1 MTSVFDSH
9 VCRYSDEVQ
18 SSISFSGLRHDFF
31 LAAKADVLA
40 RTLRRHFGATIPAL
54 ALDIGCGVGLLHP
67 YIGPLFGKL
76 MGADISAASIARA
89 RQSNPG
95 GEYSIMDEA
104 LPYDDGAFDVTLTV
118 CVLHHVPPERW
129 ESFTREMRRVTRPGG
144 LICVIEHNP
153 FNPLTQ
159 LAVHRCSL
167 DANAVLLRASKT
179 HELLEKTAAT
189 KITTEFFLTL
199 PARGGFWGRL
209 GRLAGGLP
217 IGAQYLT
224 VAQA

>member
-1 MTSVFDSH
+1 MTSVFDSG
-9 VCRYSDEVQ
+9 VRRYSHEVQ
-18 SSISFSGLRHDFF
+18 SSISFSGLQHDFF

-40 RTLRRHFGATIPAL
+40 RTLHRHFRPTIPAL

-67 YIGPLFGKL
+67 YIRPLFGRL
-76 MGADISAASIARA
+76 MGADISAASIAQA
-89 RQSNPG
+89 RQSNPAVDYSVI
-95 GEYSIMDEA
+95 GES
-104 LPYDDGAFDVTLTV
+104 LPYDDGVFDVTLTV

-129 ESFTREMRRVTRPGG
+129 ESFTHEMHRVTRPGG

-167 DANAVLLRASKT
+167 DADAVLLRASKT
-179 HELLEKTAAT
+179 YELLKRTAAR

-199 PARGGFWGRL
+199 PVRGGLFERL
-209 GRLAGGLP
+209 GRLAGRLP
-217 IGAQYLT
+217 VGAQYLT